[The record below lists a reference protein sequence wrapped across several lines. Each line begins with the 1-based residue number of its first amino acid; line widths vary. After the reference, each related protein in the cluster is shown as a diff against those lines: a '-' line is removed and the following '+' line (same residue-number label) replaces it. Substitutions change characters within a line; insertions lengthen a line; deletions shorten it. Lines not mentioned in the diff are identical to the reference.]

1 MENMQIQ
8 QQWPERPGTVGTK
21 TSDDNCFGSELENEN
36 EKSPFFGSKR
46 SCRIVFQCQC
56 KISSFLET
64 IQTLINCWFSLSNR
78 LCLDLG
84 IDIPD
89 LDFYYLSFL
98 GGRFFYLFSEWDFSW
113 SVQDLRTLGGEHCC

>member
-1 MENMQIQ
+1 M
-8 QQWPERPGTVGTK
+8 RTK
-21 TSDDNCFGSELENEN
+21 KVRFLAQKDPVELFFSVSV
-36 EKSPFFGSKR
+36 KSQ
-46 SCRIVFQCQC
+46 V
-56 KISSFLET
+56 FLET
-64 IQTLINCWFSLSNR
+64 IQTLINCWFSLSNC
-78 LCLDLG
+78 LSLDLG